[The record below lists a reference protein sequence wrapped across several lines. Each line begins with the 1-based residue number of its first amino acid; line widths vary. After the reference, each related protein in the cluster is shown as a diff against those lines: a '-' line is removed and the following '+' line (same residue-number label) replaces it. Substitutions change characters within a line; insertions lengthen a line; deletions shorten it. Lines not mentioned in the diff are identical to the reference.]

1 MEELPSSVNFENTV
15 PRHFPRVVCARL
27 ATLVAGVLLSVTVL
41 AAGGQAPAAESLSGR
56 LAFVEPALRR
66 IAVIADGEVRL
77 SELFVADDSELRQGD
92 RELTLEELVIQV
104 GRRVTVRYR
113 VEGDRRIA
121 DSVIVAPEG

>member
-41 AAGGQAPAAESLSGR
+41 AAGGQAPAAASLSGR

-66 IAVIADGEVRL
+66 IAVIADGESRMTA
-77 SELFVADDSELRQGD
+77 SCARA
-92 RELTLEELVIQV
+92 
-104 GRRVTVRYR
+104 
-113 VEGDRRIA
+113 IA
-121 DSVIVAPEG
+121 S